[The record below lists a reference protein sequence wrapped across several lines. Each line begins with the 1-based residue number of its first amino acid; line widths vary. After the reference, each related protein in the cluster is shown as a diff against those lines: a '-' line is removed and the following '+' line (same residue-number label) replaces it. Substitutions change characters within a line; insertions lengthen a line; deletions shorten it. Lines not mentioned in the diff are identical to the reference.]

1 MANVQYYD
9 REGQINLTQT
19 IEAVKER
26 LSLGDVT
33 TVIVFTGN
41 GTGALQ
47 AAEQL
52 VNTHV
57 LAVTFSW
64 VRRGDS
70 VGGIQDESVRQ
81 ALAEKGIRIIEGNLP
96 FDEIIIPDARDPK
109 ITAIEYTLDL
119 FGGGMSLC
127 VQAVIMATEQGL
139 LEPSKDVIAMSGD
152 TAIVATPARKSTM
165 FSPYDGM
172 EIREIICKPRHL
184 TLVRKPKYEA

>member
-1 MANVQYYD
+1 M
-9 REGQINLTQT
+9 
-19 IEAVKER
+19 
-26 LSLGDVT
+26 
-33 TVIVFTGN
+33 IVFTGN